1 MTPVTE
7 WFTRRPAGRA
17 GKGINLVD
25 TQDKLRP
32 ALAQGGQLGVG
43 CDVAGVTLPQT
54 DGYAI
59 A

>member
-25 TQDKLRP
+25 AQDELRP
-32 ALAQGGQLGVG
+32 ALAQSGKSGSAAMSPG
-43 CDVAGVTLPQT
+43 
-54 DGYAI
+54 
-59 A
+59 

>member
-7 WFTRRPAGRA
+7 WFTRRPAGRV

-25 TQDKLRP
+25 APYELRP
-32 ALAQGGQLGVG
+32 ALAQSAQIGVSR
-43 CDVAGVTLPQT
+43 DVAGAKLPQT
-54 DGYAI
+54 DGYTI